1 MTTREKEMFK
11 ASAEYCNTT
20 EPLLTKSAEYS
31 FIRGA
36 QWSDENPN
44 WIKTEDEL
52 PPEGTE
58 VIAFHHKWIDEDFNP
73 NGTRVGFMQ
82 DDGFISATW
91 NNDDD
96 CYDTCYEEGDDYYK
110 GVSGIQGA
118 DEYHKQFAKPNMPTH
133 WMKMP
138 THP

>member
-52 PPEGTE
+52 PPEGIE

-73 NGTRVGFMQ
+73 NGTRIGFLNGK
-82 DDGFISATW
+82 GFINYTSQCLIYNGNTGRADSW
-91 NNDDD
+91 VPSISDIFADDW
-96 CYDTCYEEGDDYYK
+96 EIVE
-110 GVSGIQGA
+110 
-118 DEYHKQFAKPNMPTH
+118 
-133 WMKMP
+133 
-138 THP
+138 

>member
-1 MTTREKEMFK
+1 MTTREKEMFE

-52 PPEGTE
+52 PPEGIE

-73 NGTRVGFMQ
+73 NGTRIGFLN
-82 DDGFISATW
+82 GNNEFTSAYW
-91 NNDDD
+91 WDYQD
-96 CYDTCYEEGDDYYK
+96 CYETINKSNCE
-110 GVSGIQGA
+110 A
-118 DEYHKQFAKPNMPTH
+118 DEDFYRSHIDNTEPEYWCYIPKPP
-133 WMKMP
+133 KE
-138 THP
+138 